1 MFIEAKNDGSGAD
14 NWSYKSC
21 NAPVKSS
28 PPTDQHPTFY
38 RPDSLPVARLTVSKY
53 TTMFLFDVIQE
64 LEQLTSAVE
73 DQKRNE
79 EKVTGYFSVFADL
92 ISFC

>member
-1 MFIEAKNDGSGAD
+1 
-14 NWSYKSC
+14 
-21 NAPVKSS
+21 
-28 PPTDQHPTFY
+28 
-38 RPDSLPVARLTVSKY
+38 
-53 TTMFLFDVIQE
+53 MFLFDVIQE

>member
-1 MFIEAKNDGSGAD
+1 
-14 NWSYKSC
+14 
-21 NAPVKSS
+21 
-28 PPTDQHPTFY
+28 
-38 RPDSLPVARLTVSKY
+38 
-53 TTMFLFDVIQE
+53 MFLFVVIQE

-92 ISFC
+92 ILFC